1 MAKNTYGTGCF
12 LLMNT
17 GENAIA
23 SNNNL
28 LTTVAWKINNTL
40 TYALEGSVFI
50 AGAAVQWLR
59 DQLGIIR
66 DAADIETLAQTVKDN
81 GGLYFVPALSG
92 LGAPHWDQYARGIM
106 VGITRGTNRGHFAR
120 ATLEGI
126 AFQVMD
132 ILKSMEADSGIDISE
147 LRVDGG
153 AAANNLLMQ
162 FQSELLRVP
171 VIRPKQL
178 ETTALGAAYLAGL
191 AVGYWES
198 VDKLNSQWT
207 MEHEFLPVADNE
219 SIKNMIGNWEKALN
233 RAKNWIEEE

>member
-1 MAKNTYGTGCF
+1 
-12 LLMNT
+12 
-17 GENAIA
+17 
-23 SNNNL
+23 
-28 LTTVAWKINNTL
+28 
-40 TYALEGSVFI
+40 
-50 AGAAVQWLR
+50 
-59 DQLGIIR
+59 
-66 DAADIETLAQTVKDN
+66 
-81 GGLYFVPALSG
+81 
-92 LGAPHWDQYARGIM
+92 
-106 VGITRGTNRGHFAR
+106 
-120 ATLEGI
+120 
-126 AFQVMD
+126 MD

-198 VDKLNSQWT
+198 VDELNSQWT
-207 MEHEFLPVADNE
+207 MEHEFLPDTDNE
-219 SIKNMIGNWEKALN
+219 TIKNMIGNWEKALN